1 MAIMN
6 VLSQMISL
14 FMMMFVGF
22 LAAKVGL
29 IEPDF
34 RRKLSSLVLN
44 TACPCIIVSSVLKSG
59 SAPSAMVA
67 TLGVSVVFYAVMIV
81 LAFLLVHIIPT
92 PPAERRLD
100 QLMLVCTNLIFMGIP
115 IIQSFYGAEGV
126 SLLSMFILLFN
137 FLVFTYGVMMVGG
150 SDIKLKQ
157 LCNPGV
163 FSALLALFFGV
174 TGLRLPAPVENTLS
188 TIGAVN
194 TPLAMM
200 IIGASLAHSDIRAAV
215 SNPRLYRVSL
225 LRLILIPVIIMG
237 IVAVLPINRMLAGIC
252 VIGFRHAHCQQLRH
266 ALRRLYAAGYDRFSR
281 HYRLNSGECCH
292 PAGHCRVDG
301 RDWAGVKNTANCAFT
316 PDTPSLPEPD
326 TARARAPACP

>member
-1 MAIMN
+1 
-6 VLSQMISL
+6 
-14 FMMMFVGF
+14 
-22 LAAKVGL
+22 
-29 IEPDF
+29 
-34 RRKLSSLVLN
+34 
-44 TACPCIIVSSVLKSG
+44 
-59 SAPSAMVA
+59 MVA
-67 TLGVSVVFYAVMIV
+67 TLGISVVFYAVMIV
-81 LAFLLVHIIPT
+81 LAFLLVHIVPT
-92 PPAERRLD
+92 PPYERHLD

-200 IIGASLAHSDIRAAV
+200 IIGASLAHSDILAAV

-225 LRLILIPVIIMG
+225 LRLILIPLLMMG
-237 IVAVLPINRMLAGIC
+237 LVSVLPIDRMLAGIC
-252 VIGFRHAHCQQLRH
+252 VIVSAMPIASNCGMLCDVYMPQDMTASHAIIISTLMS
-266 ALRRLYAAGYDRFSR
+266 AVTLPVIVVLM
-281 HYRLNSGECCH
+281 
-292 PAGHCRVDG
+292 
-301 RDWAGVKNTANCAFT
+301 GVVGLA
-316 PDTPSLPEPD
+316 
-326 TARARAPACP
+326 

>member
-22 LAAKVGL
+22 LAAKVEL

-59 SAPSAMVA
+59 GAPSAMVA

-81 LAFLLVHIIPT
+81 FAFLLVHIVPT

-126 SLLSMFILLFN
+126 SRQ
-137 FLVFTYGVMMVGG
+137 VW
-150 SDIKLKQ
+150 
-157 LCNPGV
+157 
-163 FSALLALFFGV
+163 
-174 TGLRLPAPVENTLS
+174 RR
-188 TIGAVN
+188 
-194 TPLAMM
+194 
-200 IIGASLAHSDIRAAV
+200 AH
-215 SNPRLYRVSL
+215 RV
-225 LRLILIPVIIMG
+225 V
-237 IVAVLPINRMLAGIC
+237 
-252 VIGFRHAHCQQLRH
+252 
-266 ALRRLYAAGYDRFSR
+266 RR
-281 HYRLNSGECCH
+281 
-292 PAGHCRVDG
+292 
-301 RDWAGVKNTANCAFT
+301 
-316 PDTPSLPEPD
+316 
-326 TARARAPACP
+326 ARARRKTAISGGHFY

>member
-14 FMMMFVGF
+14 FMMMFIGF
-22 LAAKVGL
+22 LAAKVRL

-44 TACPCIIVSSVLKSG
+44 TACPCIIVSSALKSG
-59 SAPSAMVA
+59 GAPSAMVA

-81 LAFLLVHIIPT
+81 LAFLLVHIVPT

-225 LRLILIPVIIMG
+225 LIPVIIMG
-237 IVAVLPINRMLAGIC
+237 LVSVLPIDRILAGIC
-252 VIGFRHAHCQQLRH
+252 VIVSAMPIASNCGMLCDVYTPQDMTASHAIIISTLMS
-266 ALRRLYAAGYDRFSR
+266 AITLPVIVVLM
-281 HYRLNSGECCH
+281 
-292 PAGHCRVDG
+292 
-301 RDWAGVKNTANCAFT
+301 GVVGLA
-316 PDTPSLPEPD
+316 
-326 TARARAPACP
+326 

>member
-22 LAAKVGL
+22 LAAKVRL

-34 RRKLSSLVLN
+34 RRNLSSLVLN
-44 TACPCIIVSSVLKSG
+44 TACPCIIVSSVLKSSG
-59 SAPSAMVA
+59 APSAMVA

-81 LAFLLVHIIPT
+81 LVFLLVHIVPT

-200 IIGASLAHSDIRAAV
+200 IIGASLAHSDILAAV

-225 LRLILIPVIIMG
+225 LRLILIPLLMMG
-237 IVAVLPINRMLAGIC
+237 LVSVLPIDRMLAGIC
-252 VIGFRHAHCQQLRH
+252 VIVSAMPISSNCGMLCDVYTPQDMTASHAIIISTLMS
-266 ALRRLYAAGYDRFSR
+266 AVTLPVIVVLM
-281 HYRLNSGECCH
+281 
-292 PAGHCRVDG
+292 
-301 RDWAGVKNTANCAFT
+301 GVVGLA
-316 PDTPSLPEPD
+316 
-326 TARARAPACP
+326 

>member
-59 SAPSAMVA
+59 GAPSAMVA
-67 TLGVSVVFYAVMIV
+67 TLGMSIVFYAVMIV
-81 LAFLLVHIIPT
+81 LAFLLVHIVPT

-100 QLMLVCTNLIFMGIP
+100 QLMFVCTNLIFMGIP

-137 FLVFTYGVMMVGG
+137 FLVFTYGVVMVGG

-163 FSALLALFFGV
+163 CPLLRRDRLTPARSGGKHPVDNRRCQHAAGHDDYRRIFGSQRYPRSRFQSPAV
-174 TGLRLPAPVENTLS
+174 PCLPASPDPHSGYNHGHRRS
-188 TIGAVN
+188 TAN
-194 TPLAMM
+194 Q
-200 IIGASLAHSDIRAAV
+200 
-215 SNPRLYRVSL
+215 SNACGH
-225 LRLILIPVIIMG
+225 LRH
-237 IVAVLPINRMLAGIC
+237 R
-252 VIGFRHAHCQQLRH
+252 FRHAHCQQLRH

-281 HYRLNSGECCH
+281 HYRLNSGEGCH

-301 RDWAGVKNTANCAFT
+301 RAWAGVKKYGKLRLYT
-316 PDTPSLPEPD
+316 
-326 TARARAPACP
+326 

>member
-1 MAIMN
+1 MAIAN
-6 VLSQMISL
+6 VLSQMVSL
-14 FMMMFVGF
+14 FLMMFVGF

-59 SAPSAMVA
+59 GAPSAMVA
-67 TLGVSVVFYAVMIV
+67 TLGISVVFYAVMIV
-81 LAFLLVHIIPT
+81 LAFLLVHIVPT
-92 PPAERRLD
+92 PPSERHLD

-150 SDIKLKQ
+150 SDIKLEH

-174 TGLRLPAPVENTLS
+174 TGLRLPRPSGKHPIDHRRSQHAAGHDDYRRISGPQRYS
-188 TIGAVN
+188 RGRFQSPAVSR
-194 TPLAMM
+194 LA
-200 IIGASLAHSDIRAAV
+200 ASPDSHSVADDGSCLRAA
-215 SNPRLYRVSL
+215 
-225 LRLILIPVIIMG
+225 
-237 IVAVLPINRMLAGIC
+237 
-252 VIGFRHAHCQQLRH
+252 
-266 ALRRLYAAGYDRFSR
+266 D
-281 HYRLNSGECCH
+281 
-292 PAGHCRVDG
+292 
-301 RDWAGVKNTANCAFT
+301 
-316 PDTPSLPEPD
+316 
-326 TARARAPACP
+326 